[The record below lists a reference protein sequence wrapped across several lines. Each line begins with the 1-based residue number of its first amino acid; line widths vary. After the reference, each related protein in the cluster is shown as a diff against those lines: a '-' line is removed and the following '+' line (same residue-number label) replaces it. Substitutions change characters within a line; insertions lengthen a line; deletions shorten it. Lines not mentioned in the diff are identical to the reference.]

1 MILDQLLILPLFL
14 LFLILSI
21 LFKIFPFQ
29 SKLPPSPIALPI
41 IGHFHLLGPLIH
53 HSFQKLSLRYGPL
66 FSLRL
71 GSVPCIIASTPEY
84 AKLLLKYND
93 LSFNSRLY
101 NIAITRLTN
110 NSSIVF
116 GPYGPY
122 WKFIR
127 RLSTNELLGSH
138 TMKNFLSL
146 RESEYRRLLRVFA
159 SKSEA
164 GEAVNVTNELLKLS
178 NNVISK
184 MMLGRAEDVMSVVRD
199 VTRIVGEFNV
209 SDYIWFC
216 KHMDLQGFGKRIEDI
231 HGRFDALMEK
241 VIAERE
247 ELRKKKQNGERK
259 DIGGGDQPR
268 VKDFIDILLDFSEDE
283 SSEIKLTR
291 VHIKSLISDFFIAG
305 TDSIAITTEW
315 ALAELINH
323 PEVMKRA
330 REEIEDVVKSKRL
343 VNETDAPNLPYIQ
356 AILKE
361 TFRLHPPLP
370 LVSREC
376 VQDCKIGNY
385 VIPAKTLLFVN
396 VWAIGRDPSC
406 WENPLEFQPERFLNS
421 DDLEKKN
428 MGPIDVRG
436 QHFQLLPFGSG
447 TRLCPGLN
455 LAMQELPTL
464 LAAMI
469 QCFDFKVV
477 GKHDKLI
484 NDDEQDNIALVDMD
498 ERPGLTAPR
507 AHDLVCVPVA
517 RFKEVTILDT

>member
-1 MILDQLLILPLFL
+1 MILELLIILPLFL
-14 LFLILSI
+14 LFLILTI
-21 LFKIFPFQ
+21 LFIIFPFQ

-53 HSFQKLSLRYGPL
+53 HSFHKLSLRYGPL

-71 GSVPCIIASTPEY
+71 GSVPCIVASTPEY

-93 LSFNSRLY
+93 LSFSSRKHTIAISRLTY
-101 NIAITRLTN
+101 
-110 NSSIVF
+110 NSSLAF
-116 GPYGPY
+116 APYGPY

-138 TMKNFLSL
+138 NMKNFLSL
-146 RESEYRRLLRVFA
+146 REREYRQLLRFFA

-164 GEAVNVTNELLKLS
+164 GKAVNVTEELLKLS
-178 NNVISK
+178 NNVISE
-184 MMLGRAEDVMSVVRD
+184 MMLGRAKEAMSVVRD
-199 VTRIVGEFNV
+199 MTRILGEFNV

-216 KHMDLQGFGKRIEDI
+216 KHLDLQGFGKRIDDI
-231 HGRFDALMEK
+231 HGRFDALVEK

-247 ELRKKKQNGERK
+247 ELRKKKENGERK
-259 DIGGGDQPR
+259 DIGDGDQPR

-291 VHIKSLISDFFIAG
+291 AHIKALIIDFFSAG
-305 TDSIAITTEW
+305 TDTTAIASEW

-323 PEVMKRA
+323 PEVLKRA

-370 LVSREC
+370 LVTRAC

-396 VWAIGRDPSC
+396 VWAIGRDPTC

-421 DDLEKKN
+421 DHEKKN
-428 MGPIDVRG
+428 MAGPIDIRG

-477 GKHDKLI
+477 GKHGKLI

-498 ERPGLTAPR
+498 DRPGLTAPR
-507 AHDLVCVPVA
+507 ACDLVCVPVA
-517 RFKEVTILDT
+517 RFKQLNILDT

>member
-1 MILDQLLILPLFL
+1 MVLELQILALFL
-14 LFLILSI
+14 LFLILTI
-21 LFKIFPFQ
+21 LYRIFPFQ

-53 HSFQKLSLRYGPL
+53 HSFHKLSLRYGPL

-71 GSVPCIIASTPEY
+71 GSVPCIVASTPEY
-84 AKLLLKYND
+84 AKLLLKNND
-93 LSFNSRLY
+93 LSFSSRMQT
-101 NIAITRLTN
+101 IAISHLTY
-110 NSSIVF
+110 NSAYAF
-116 GPYGPY
+116 APYGPY
-122 WKFIR
+122 WKFMR

-146 RESEYRRLLRVFA
+146 REREYRRLLRFLA
-159 SKSEA
+159 GKSEA
-164 GEAVNVTNELLKLS
+164 GEAVNVTEELLKLS
-178 NNVISK
+178 NNVISE
-184 MMLGRAEDVMSVVRD
+184 MMLGRAEEARSVVRD
-199 VTRIVGEFNV
+199 LTRILGEFNV

-216 KHMDLQGFGKRIEDI
+216 KHLDLQGFGKRIEDI
-231 HGRFDALMEK
+231 HGRFDALAEK

-247 ELRKKKQNGERK
+247 ELRKKKENGERE
-259 DIGGGDQPR
+259 DTADDQPR

-291 VHIKSLISDFFIAG
+291 VHIKALIVDFFSAG
-305 TDSIAITTEW
+305 TDTTAIATEW

-323 PEVMKRA
+323 PEVLKRA
-330 REEIEDVVKSKRL
+330 RKEIEDVVKSKRL
-343 VNETDAPNLPYIQ
+343 VNETDAPNLPYVQ

-370 LVSREC
+370 LVTRKC

-385 VIPAKTLLFVN
+385 VIPTNTMLFVN
-396 VWAIGRDPSC
+396 VWAIGRDPTC
-406 WENPLEFQPERFLNS
+406 WENPLEFQPERFLKS
-421 DDLEKKN
+421 DHEKN

-436 QHFQLLPFGSG
+436 QHFELLPFGSG

-477 GKHDKLI
+477 GKHGKLI
-484 NDDEQDNIALVDMD
+484 DDEQDIALVDMD

-507 AHDLVCVPVA
+507 ACDLVCVPVA
-517 RFKEVTILDT
+517 RFKQLNILDT